1 MVIVNSELVP
11 VIKRPTVGTMTNAR
25 HLFADFLPQIVERL
39 PQHLK
44 PSASNLVAMA
54 LTAIQRTPK
63 LLDCTPVSVLQTLI
77 TCSELGLNL
86 NPAMGEVYAVP
97 YSKVCTPII
106 GYRGLMKLCEQAT
119 GVRIQAHI
127 VYERDEFD
135 CSLGTDPFIK
145 HKPNLE
151 SDPGPKRCAY
161 AVGHYPDG
169 SSKFYVLTIRE
180 VTKVRSAALRK
191 AGDRDTPWKGEHED
205 AMWQKTAVRRL
216 CKFLSMSPEVMRA
229 IEIDEAGERSEPLPG
244 LTDIADPGDES
255 SPEPDIEIDP
265 VDPGPVSIPVDA
277 QPPDAWTACLLAAEE
292 LGHTGE
298 ARDAAILDILRDMQ
312 VATIDQATPEHMVVV
327 ASTLK
332 SQLIWKR
339 QEDEKKKRK
348 GKAAPAN
355 TAAPVVPVETKKQ
368 GGFF

>member
-1 MVIVNSELVP
+1 MAITNADLVP

-25 HLFADFLPQIVERL
+25 HLFAHFLPQIVERL

-97 YSKVCTPII
+97 YGKVCTPII

-119 GVRIQAHI
+119 GVRIQAYV

-145 HKPNLE
+145 HKPCLDA
-151 SDPGPKRCAY
+151 DPGAHRCAY
-161 AVGHYPDG
+161 AVGHYLDG
-169 SSKFYVLTIRE
+169 TSKFYILTIRE
-180 VTKVRSAALRK
+180 VTKVRNEALRK
-191 AGDRDTPWKGEHED
+191 AGNRDTPWRGEHED
-205 AMWQKTAVRRL
+205 AMWLKTAVRRL
-216 CKFLSMSPEVMRA
+216 CKFLAMSPEVMRA
-229 IEIDEAGERSEPLPG
+229 IEIDEAGERSEPMPG
-244 LTDIADPGDES
+244 MPDITDRG
-255 SPEPDIEIDP
+255 EPDRE
-265 VDPGPVSIPVDA
+265 
-277 QPPDAWTACLLAAEE
+277 PDADAEPAPDDPAPATIPADEPAPDEWTACLLAAEE
-292 LGHTGE
+292 LGHVGE
-298 ARDAAILDILRDMQ
+298 ARDAAIMEHLRDMQ
-312 VATIDQATPEHMVVV
+312 VASIEQATPEHLAVV
-327 ASTLK
+327 AGTMK

-339 QEDEKKKRK
+339 QAEEKKRGK
-348 GKAAPAN
+348 GKAM
-355 TAAPVVPVETKKQ
+355 VPVETAADKKL
-368 GGFF
+368 F

>member
-1 MVIVNSELVP
+1 MAITNADLVP

-97 YSKVCTPII
+97 YGKVCTPII

-119 GVRIQAHI
+119 GVRIQAYV
-127 VYERDEFD
+127 VYEREEFD
-135 CSLGTDPFIK
+135 CSLGTDPYIK
-145 HKPNLE
+145 HRLCLDA
-151 SDPGPKRCAY
+151 DPGPKRCAY

-169 SSKFYVLTIRE
+169 SSKFYVLTLRE
-180 VTKVRSAALRK
+180 VTKVRNEALRK
-191 AGDRDTPWKGEHED
+191 AGTRDTPWRGENED

-229 IEIDEAGERSEPLPG
+229 IEIDEAGERSEPMPG
-244 LTDIADPGDES
+244 LPNFMDGVPEN
-255 SPEPDIEIDP
+255 EPDAEPEMDAEPLMVEPQPAPIPADDP
-265 VDPGPVSIPVDA
+265 A
-277 QPPDAWTACLLAAEE
+277 PDVWTACLLAAEE
-292 LGHTGE
+292 LGHVGE
-298 ARDAAILDILRDMQ
+298 ARDAAIMEHLRDMQ
-312 VATIDQATPEHMVVV
+312 VASIEQATTEHLAVV
-327 ASTLK
+327 AGTMK

-339 QEDEKKKRK
+339 QAEEKKRGK
-348 GKAAPAN
+348 GKAM
-355 TAAPVVPVETKKQ
+355 VPVETAADKKL
-368 GGFF
+368 F